1 MTLKRVKAVLQ
12 IAEEELSAAKR
23 LQAPLPRQA
32 QYFLQQS
39 VEKMIRATL
48 EASEIPAGTAHS
60 LSFLAGLLPQSHPLR
75 ARFTAFEHLSGA
87 ATRYRYPTGTGVVH
101 NISSDEVL
109 AEVTRVAQLRE
120 EVLAYLIA
128 EGFR

>member
-1 MTLKRVKAVLQ
+1 MSLKRVKAFLQ

-48 EASEIPAGTAHS
+48 EASEIAAGTAHS

-87 ATRYRYPTGTGVVH
+87 TRYRYPTGTGVVH

-109 AEVTRVAQLRE
+109 A
-120 EVLAYLIA
+120 
-128 EGFR
+128 

>member
-1 MTLKRVKAVLQ
+1 MTLKRVEAFLQ

-39 VEKMIRATL
+39 VEKLIRATL
-48 EASEIPAGTAHS
+48 EASEVPAGTSHS
-60 LSFLAGLLPQSHPLR
+60 LSFLAGLLPPSHPLR
-75 ARFTAFEHLSGA
+75 ARFAAFEDLSSA
-87 ATRYRYPTGTGVVH
+87 ATHYRYPTGTGVVH

-109 AEVTRVAQLRE
+109 ADLTRVEQLRE
-120 EVLAYLIA
+120 EVLAYLKSQ
-128 EGFR
+128 GVQ

>member
-1 MTLKRVKAVLQ
+1 MTLKRVKAFLQ

-32 QYFLQQS
+32 QYFLQQPVEKIQQS

-87 ATRYRYPTGTGVVH
+87 ATRNRYPTGTGVVH

-109 AEVTRVAQLRE
+109 A
-120 EVLAYLIA
+120 
-128 EGFR
+128 

>member
-1 MTLKRVKAVLQ
+1 MTLKRVRAFLQ
-12 IAEEELSAAKR
+12 IAEEELAAAKR

-39 VEKMIRATL
+39 VEKLVRACL

-60 LSFLAGLLPQSHPLR
+60 LLFLAGLLPQSHPLR
-75 ARFTAFEHLSGA
+75 ARFAEFEHLSAA
-87 ATRYRYPTGTGVVH
+87 ATHYRYPTGTGVVH

-109 AEVTRVAQLRE
+109 AELSQVTELRE
-120 EVLAYLIA
+120 EVLGYLKSQ
-128 EGFR
+128 GVQ

>member
-1 MTLKRVKAVLQ
+1 MSLKRVKAFLQ

-23 LQAPLPRQA
+23 LQA

-87 ATRYRYPTGTGVVH
+87 ATRNRYPTGTGVVH

-109 AEVTRVAQLRE
+109 ADLTRIEQLRE

>member
-32 QYFLQQS
+32 QYF
-39 VEKMIRATL
+39 
-48 EASEIPAGTAHS
+48 
-60 LSFLAGLLPQSHPLR
+60 PQSHPLR

-101 NISSDEVL
+101 NISSDEVS
-109 AEVTRVAQLRE
+109 AEVTRVEQLRKE
-120 EVLAYLIA
+120 ALAYLIA